1 MRRSL
6 SVLVALSGCGGLG
19 TPGEPPVPRRERE
32 EKVVAPPPPQ
42 VTVNVAVKLAG
53 AAPKAAP
60 GSGPCALPPPSPGP
74 DGALAGVAVWT
85 DLAAADPTP
94 GAGAASLEGCALS
107 PPLLVLPPGSAISI
121 TNSGTAPREIL
132 VSALPLV
139 ADAPPFAS
147 RSLPPGAVAGVALPK
162 YGRAALACAGEPCEG
177 AVVVAAVGALTDPQG
192 RVTLRGVKPGPV
204 TVHAWHPALGEVEGT
219 LTVEPGA
226 TGELSLT
233 LGATP

>member
-1 MRRSL
+1 MRRLL

-42 VTVNVAVKLAG
+42 ATVNVTVKLAG
-53 AAPKAAP
+53 VPPKAAP
-60 GSGPCALPPPSPGP
+60 SAGPCAQKPPAPGP

-85 DLAAADPTP
+85 DLAAMDPTP
-94 GAGAASLEGCALS
+94 GAGAASLEDCALS
-107 PPLLVLPPGSAISI
+107 PPLLVLTPGSAISI
-121 TNSGTAPREIL
+121 TNSGKVAREIL

-147 RSLPPGAVAGVALPK
+147 RSLPPGAVAGVALPR
-162 YGRAALACAGEPCEG
+162 YGRARLGCAGQACEG
-177 AVVVAAVGALTDPQG
+177 AVVIAAVGALTDTQG
-192 RVTLRGVKPGPV
+192 RVALHGVKPGPV
-204 TVHAWHPALGEVEGT
+204 TVHAWHPALGEVEGA
-219 LTVEPGA
+219 LTVEAGA
-226 TGELSLT
+226 TGELSLS